1 MEIYSHYSLTVC
13 RLQAD
18 APSLTHSSPMTD
30 LPLLNRT
37 AVITGSTRGIGLIM
51 AQALAAA
58 GANVVVSSRSETEVV
73 CEQLSKDAIAK
84 VIGITC
90 DVTSLEQVEHLAAKT
105 IEQFGQID
113 IWINNAGIASP
124 YAQTLD
130 ISAKRW
136 KSVVETNLYGTY
148 HGTTVA
154 LKHMLERNQGK
165 IINVFGAGDQ
175 DSRVDKY
182 GYMSAY
188 ATSKSAV
195 RRFTLVMAEEY
206 RQIPISIL
214 GLRPGLVA
222 TDLMTKIEPF
232 NEEAAQRLRGLN
244 FALSLFTTSIEQIQ
258 STIVEMASSTTDGV
272 SGKVYRCRVTLPAIW
287 QRWIQRSHSHQ
298 SE

>member
-1 MEIYSHYSLTVC
+1 MADSHP
-13 RLQAD
+13 LQD
-18 APSLTHSSPMTD
+18 
-30 LPLLNRT
+30 RT

-58 GANVVVSSRSETEVV
+58 GANVVVSSRLETKET
-73 CEQLSKDAIAK
+73 CQQLSELSTAT

-90 DVTSLEQVEHLAAKT
+90 DVTSLEQVEQLAAKT
-105 IEQFGQID
+105 IERFGQID

-130 ISAKRW
+130 IPVERW
-136 KSVVETNLYGTY
+136 KSVVQTNLYGTY

-154 LKHMLERNQGK
+154 LRHMLERNQGK

-175 DSRVDKY
+175 DSWVDKY

-188 ATSKSAV
+188 ATSKAAV

-206 RQIPISIL
+206 KHTGISIL

-222 TDLMTKIEPF
+222 TDLMTKIEPLTD
-232 NEEAAQRLRGLN
+232 EAAQRLKGLN
-244 FALSLFTTSIEQIQ
+244 FALSLFTTPIEKIQ
-258 STIVEMASSTTDGV
+258 STVIEMVSSATNDV
-272 SGKVYRCRVTLPAIW
+272 SGKVYRCRVTLPAIVQRWW
-287 QRWIQRSHSHQ
+287 QRSRSSL
-298 SE
+298 